1 MATAFGTAAAAYDPT
16 LVSVGALDAELAETV
31 NGSARSTSFFQVMG
45 TAPDTG
51 ASIVSGDFPAPTV
64 EQISAGAVTELVNLS
79 TSSSSGSLAN
89 QYPGCDTPDIVL
101 ANGQRWAA
109 CNVGSTTAYAGQAYP
124 TDAAPTDAQKAYLG
138 ALFQW
143 GRNEDVTSLGTGSTL
158 ASSGSTSSTALGI
171 FVTNGTGSYDWI
183 STRNDNLW

>member
-16 LVSVGALDAELAETV
+16 LVSVGALDAELAKTV

-109 CNVGSTTAYAGQAYP
+109 CNVGATATVTAYADNVYSTQPNAIG
-124 TDAAPTDAQKAYLG
+124 KF
-138 ALFQW
+138 FQW
-143 GRNEDVTSLGTGSTL
+143 GENVAWDY
-158 ASSGSTSSTALGI
+158 SSGVGTANNCTWNRDTQTCTTSDLSAWPTTVSDTTSG
-171 FVTNGTGSYDWI
+171 
-183 STRNDNLW
+183 